1 MVFDW
6 NDFDLH
12 TPELYTS
19 RGYPWEAW
27 DIQGLVHTHRQA
39 GGSFALHQ
47 STGECARQ
55 RRTHERPAVDW
66 LSVPVRQLSKRARG
80 IEFAIACESLAAV
93 T

>member
-1 MVFDW
+1 MAFDW

-39 GGSFALHQ
+39 GGPSPFVNRLVNARVN
-47 STGECARQ
+47 GELMN
-55 RRTHERPAVDW
+55 D
-66 LSVPVRQLSKRARG
+66 
-80 IEFAIACESLAAV
+80 
-93 T
+93 